1 MTERILV
8 IDDKENICKL
18 LSAHLNGEGYQVDI
32 APDGEQ
38 GVAMFD
44 SGMYDLVIT
53 DVKMPGMDGLGV
65 LRRIKDRSPDTVVVM
80 ITAFADMD
88 DAIAAMKMGAF
99 DYLKKPFKLEEI
111 QATVEKALETRRLL
125 QENRRLRQEVEQKYS
140 FENILARSK
149 PMQDVFTRIERVA
162 AASSSVLITGETG
175 TGKELVARAI
185 HYNSLRKTAPFVVVN
200 CGAIPV
206 TLIESELFGHVRG
219 AFTDAIATKPGR
231 FEDAHGGT
239 LFLDE
244 IGELDISVQGKLLRA
259 LQEGEVSRIGEA
271 RTRKVDVR
279 VICATNRNLEQE
291 ILKGGFRKDLFYRV
305 NVVPIALPPLRD
317 RAEDIPLLLN
327 HFLSSFTA
335 QHNRG
340 EMQFGPNAMAR
351 LLSYSWPGNVR
362 ELMNVVERC
371 VLMSENPVISE
382 PDLPAE
388 ILAAPRPAADGA
400 PVEPLLGEEGKVRA
414 VVPADEVS
422 LKRAMDQAA
431 EVIEPELIRRAL
443 LAASGNKDRAAA
455 ILDISRRSLFYKL
468 KQYGLN

>member
-18 LSAHLNGEGYQVDI
+18 LSAHLQSEGYQVDT

-38 GVAMFD
+38 GTAMFD
-44 SGMYDLVIT
+44 SGVYDLVIT
-53 DVKMPGMDGLGV
+53 DVKMPGMDGLEV

-111 QATVEKALETRRLL
+111 QATVEKALENRRLL

-149 PMQDVFTRIERVA
+149 PMQNVFTRIERVA
-162 AASSSVLITGETG
+162 AANSAVLITGETG

-219 AFTDAIATKPGR
+219 AFTDAIANKPGR

-327 HFLSSFTA
+327 HFLSMFTA

-340 EMQFGPNAMAR
+340 EMQFGANAMAR

-371 VLMSENPVISE
+371 VLMSENPIISE

-400 PVEPLLGEEGKVRA
+400 PVETLLGAEGKVRA

-443 LAASGNKDRAAA
+443 SAASGNKDRAAA